1 MGKFFSTK
9 IEGKIWLLFNL
20 PAFLLIFF
28 ILLIPLIYAFYISL
42 FDWQLTK
49 PNKPFIA
56 FAGYRELFN
65 DPIFIRSFVN
75 TIIYVVWVVFF
86 TCILGLLFAVL
97 LNRNFRGR
105 GIFRS
110 ILFIPWGIMPIVVG
124 LLWSWIFNSKFG
136 VFNYLLTKMGLIKEY
151 MPILGSGSYAMYA
164 VIVASVWYD
173 IPFAALLFLAGLQA
187 IPDEYYEAALV
198 DGATKFQVFIRITLP
213 LLRNTL
219 MLVVIFETMHA
230 LKVFDVLYAMTAGGP
245 ANATT
250 VLSWYVYSTS
260 FIRYNLSKGA
270 AIGIIIAITTLL
282 FAILYIKTLHRK
294 VEY

>member
-9 IEGKIWLLFNL
+9 IEGKIWLLLNL
-20 PAFLLIFF
+20 PAFLLSFF

-42 FDWQLTK
+42 FDWKLTK
-49 PNKPFIA
+49 PSKTFIA

-65 DPIFIRSFVN
+65 DPIFIKSFEN

-110 ILFIPWGIMPIVVG
+110 ILFIPWAIMPIVVG
-124 LLWSWIFNSKFG
+124 LLWTWIFNSRFG

-151 MPILGSGSYAMYA
+151 VPILSSESYAMYG
-164 VIVASVWYD
+164 VIVASVWRD

-187 IPDEYYEAALV
+187 IPDEYYESALV

-213 LLRNTL
+213 LLSNTL
-219 MLVVIFETMHA
+219 MLVVTFETMHA
-230 LKVFDVLYAMTAGGP
+230 LKVFDVIYAMTTGGP

-260 FIRYNLSKGA
+260 FTRYDLGKGS
-270 AIGIIIAITTLL
+270 AIGIIIMIITLL
-282 FAILYIKTLHRK
+282 FALLYVKTLYRK